1 MQWGKQK
8 MPDGSIVPDLAAR
21 FHPFCDLFPAMERKE
36 FSALVLD
43 IRTRGLQVPI
53 MKMGDLILDGRHRY
67 LACKEVGV
75 EPRYEEYTAL
85 TRWAMSSGQTCSGAT

>member
-53 MKMGDLILDGRHRY
+53 MKMGDLILDGRKR
-67 LACKEVGV
+67 LASSLDMKST
-75 EPRYEEYTAL
+75 TAL